1 MKRLVLARIS
11 KVVGERE
18 SRRLILRNIEVER
31 LHPGGAAISSQIAEV
46 NVATQEVNNRILEFP
61 LQPEADTEEEVP
73 EWLEAFDQVVE
84 NQGTSRGCELL
95 EALIE
100 RARESG
106 VEIPV
111 QLNTPYVNTIP
122 VSEEA
127 PYPGDRLLER
137 RLKSLTRWN
146 RSEEHT
152 SELQSPMYLVCRLLL
167 E

>member
-31 LHPGGAAISSQIAEV
+31 LHPRGAAISSQIAEA

-61 LQPEADTEEEVP
+61 LQPEADTEEEVA
-73 EWLEAFDQVVE
+73 EWLEAFDQVIE
-84 NQGTSRGCELL
+84 SEGATRGCQLL

-122 VSEEA
+122 VSEEV
-127 PYPGDRLLER
+127 PYPEIGRA
-137 RLKSLTRWN
+137 S
-146 RSEEHT
+146 
-152 SELQSPMYLVCRLLL
+152 CR
-167 E
+167 